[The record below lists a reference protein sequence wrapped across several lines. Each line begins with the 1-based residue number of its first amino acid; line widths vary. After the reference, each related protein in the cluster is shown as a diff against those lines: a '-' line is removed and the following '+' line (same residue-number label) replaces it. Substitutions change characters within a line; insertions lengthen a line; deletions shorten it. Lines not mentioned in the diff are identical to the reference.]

1 MGTVSPDSE
10 QLIENCS
17 TLASAKIDADMQTP
31 LPPSAATEARNA
43 ATSDIDRLSPL
54 QIAAVM
60 AAEDAKVAAA
70 VAAEKMAVGRAI
82 DGITERMRAG
92 GRLIYQG
99 AGTSGRLGVLDASE
113 CPPTFSVPP
122 GLVIGVI
129 AGGREAL
136 TTAIEGAEDNRAAG
150 ALDLAALNLTSLDT
164 VVGIATSGRTPY
176 VLGGIEYARKTGC
189 LTIGIACNEGSLLA
203 HMVDI
208 MIAPVVGPEV
218 ITGSTRL
225 KAGTAT
231 KLVLN
236 MLSTGTMIRLGKTY
250 GNLMVDLRATNEK
263 LQDRAIRIVMEL
275 TGLDRPAASELLTEC
290 SGEVKTAIVAHRR
303 AVHPEEA
310 RRLLNAG
317 NQQLRTALEL
327 PAT

>member
-1 MGTVSPDSE
+1 
-10 QLIENCS
+10 
-17 TLASAKIDADMQTP
+17 MQTP
-31 LPPSAATEARNA
+31 LPPLAATEARNS
-43 ATSDIDRLSPL
+43 ATSEIDRLSPL

-70 VAAEKMAVGRAI
+70 VAAEKMAIGRAI
-82 DGITERMRAG
+82 DGITERMQAG

-113 CPPTFSVPP
+113 CPPTFSVPH

-129 AGGREAL
+129 AGGRDAL
-136 TTAIEGAEDNRAAG
+136 TNAIEGAEDNRAAG
-150 ALDLAALNLTSLDT
+150 AQDLAALNLTSLDT

-176 VLGGIEYARKTGC
+176 VLGGIEYARRTGC
-189 LTIGIACNEGSLLA
+189 LTIGIACNEGSILGQ
-203 HMVDI
+203 MVDI
-208 MIAPVVGPEV
+208 MIAPIVGPEV

-250 GNLMVDLRATNEK
+250 GNLMVDLRASNEK
-263 LQDRAIRIVMEL
+263 LKDRSIRIVAEL
-275 TGLDRPAASELLTEC
+275 TGLDKSSASELLGRC
-290 SGEVKTAIVAHRR
+290 NGEVKTAIVTHKRS
-303 AVHPEEA
+303 VTPDEA
-310 RRLLNAG
+310 RSLLAAG
-317 NQQLRTALEL
+317 KQQLRAALE
-327 PAT
+327 AT

>member
-1 MGTVSPDSE
+1 
-10 QLIENCS
+10 
-17 TLASAKIDADMQTP
+17 MQTP
-31 LPPSAATEARNA
+31 LPSLAATEARNS
-43 ATSDIDRLSPL
+43 ATSEIDRLSPL

-70 VAAEKMAVGRAI
+70 VAAEKMAIGRAI
-82 DGITERMRAG
+82 DGITERMQAG

-113 CPPTFSVPP
+113 CPPTFSVPH

-129 AGGREAL
+129 AGGRDAL
-136 TTAIEGAEDNRAAG
+136 TNAIEGAEDNRAAG
-150 ALDLAALNLTSLDT
+150 AQDLAALNLTSLDT

-176 VLGGIEYARKTGC
+176 VLGGIEYARRTGC
-189 LTIGIACNEGSLLA
+189 LTIGIACNEGSILGQ
-203 HMVDI
+203 MVDI
-208 MIAPVVGPEV
+208 MIAPIVGPEV

-250 GNLMVDLRATNEK
+250 GNLMVDLRASNEK
-263 LQDRAIRIVMEL
+263 LKDRSIRIVAEL
-275 TGLDRPAASELLTEC
+275 TGLDKSSASELLGRC
-290 SGEVKTAIVAHRR
+290 NSEVKTAIVTHKRS
-303 AVHPEEA
+303 VTPDEA
-310 RRLLNAG
+310 RSLLAAG
-317 NQQLRTALEL
+317 KQQLRAALE
-327 PAT
+327 AT